1 MYNLQKS
8 NLQKRFLLFLIFC
21 MGSRLLLAFI
31 AKNLPEKFLKIMGYF
46 YIIIAISFMYLFIT
60 NKRKTGAETFGEK
73 IWWTKLRPIHSIL
86 YFLFA
91 FFAITGNKNA
101 WKFLFLDVI
110 FGLASFIYFHSNN
123 GDFKK
128 IL

>member
-1 MYNLQKS
+1 MY
-8 NLQKRFLLFLIFC
+8 NLQKRFLLFIIFC
-21 MGSRLLLAFI
+21 IGSRLLLAFI

-60 NKRKTGAETFGEK
+60 NKRKTGPETFGEK

-101 WKFLFLDVI
+101 WYFLLLDAI
-110 FGLASFIYFHSNN
+110 FGLVSFVYFHSTN
-123 GDFKK
+123 GDF
-128 IL
+128 